1 MGFFMS
7 VKTTGSL
14 DQALNRLVS
23 SNAKHVQVG
32 VIDNSKYPDGTSVA
46 SVAFWN
52 EYGTRKNGKEWIPP
66 RPFFR
71 DTIKN
76 QKDAWANLARQGIK
90 AGYSIDKVLGLVGA
104 QMQTDVQFSIMTFSS
119 PPNSAY
125 TISKKGYDAPLRQS
139 MLLHDSIKFEVKDG
153 GV

>member
-1 MGFFMS
+1 MS
-7 VKTTGSL
+7 IKRTGSL

-23 SNAKHVQVG
+23 SNDKHVQVG

-52 EYGTRKNGKEWIPP
+52 EYGTRTAPA

-76 QKDAWANLARQGIK
+76 QKEAWANLARQGIK

-104 QMQTDVQFSIMTFSS
+104 QMQTDVQFSIMTWTT
-119 PPNSAY
+119 PPNAAY
-125 TISKKGYDAPLRQS
+125 TVAKKGFSAPLRNTL
-139 MLLHDSIKFEVKDG
+139 LLHDSIKFEVKEG